1 MIQRAWG
8 ACLVLAS
15 LALSAAVPAQEA
27 PAEPVR
33 AVYHVFD
40 AGDQPMRALRNLR
53 NHLNADSTATL
64 KLVALGYG
72 LKFLALDAEDD
83 NGNPYEPYVM
93 DLQDDGVTFYACAN
107 TLQALGLTG
116 EDLLPGVVVVPSGVA
131 EIARLQTQEGYAYL
145 RP

>member
-15 LALSAAVPAQEA
+15 LALSPAVPAQEA

-53 NHLNADSTATL
+53 NHLNADPTATL

-116 EDLLPGVVVVPSGVA
+116 KDLLPGVVVVPSGVA